1 MANPL
6 DGASTNK
13 DIPGVNGSN
22 DTGIG
27 TQGVSKTGTGVIG
40 TSDSGVAVWGHSN
53 SSTGVGGVSET
64 ANGIQGIS
72 VKGPAGVRGDCAAGV
87 GVQGN
92 STSGRGIEGNC
103 PQGTGVVGASSSGVG
118 IWGGSDSS
126 TGAGGMSK
134 SGFGVQGVSQTN
146 TGVLGNSTGG
156 FGVQGVSE
164 TNTGVAGNSTSGYGV
179 VAQSKSG
186 IALQATGGQLAA
198 RFEGDVEITGD
209 IRLLNVADCA
219 EEFDILESSAE
230 RSEPGTV
237 MVLGEDGGLRQSQRA
252 YDKCAAGVVSG
263 AGSYKPG
270 IVLDKQQSQ
279 TKRQAIALLGKAFCK
294 VDAGY
299 APIETG
305 DLLTTSDTPGHAM
318 KADDPLRAFGTV
330 IGKAL
335 RPQKEGRGL
344 IPILI
349 ALQ

>member
-92 STSGRGIEGNC
+92 STSGRAIEGNC

-134 SGFGVQGVSQTN
+134 SGFGVQV
-146 TGVLGNSTGG
+146 
-156 FGVQGVSE
+156 VSE
-164 TNTGVAGNSTSGYGV
+164 TNTGVVGNSTSGYGV

-186 IALQATGGQLAA
+186 ISLLATGGSLAA

-237 MVLGEDGGLRQSQRA
+237 MVLGEAGGLRQSRRA
-252 YDKCAAGVVSG
+252 YDKRAAGVVSG

-279 TKRQAIALLGKAFCK
+279 TKRRAIALLGKAFCK

-318 KADDPLRAFGTV
+318 KAADPVRAFGTV